1 MRITTGFKGK
11 LSIIL
16 LFVTLTLS
24 PTAVYADT
32 PGEISEQFI
41 CQCGCTLV
49 LENCTHQECNSR
61 STMADLI
68 NQKLDQGQSEAQI
81 TQFFVTQYGEQVLAA
96 PPKKGFNLTAWLLP
110 FAVILFGGA
119 VIYIALRRWVR
130 RGSHLQE
137 AAAVGITEG
146 NEQYESRL
154 EKELEDFS
162 EKGFR

>member
-1 MRITTGFKGK
+1 MKIATGFKGK
-11 LSIIL
+11 LSVIL
-16 LFVTLTLS
+16 LFTVLTLS

-32 PGEISEQFI
+32 PGNVSEQFI

-49 LENCTHQECNSR
+49 LENCTHQECHSR
-61 STMADLI
+61 SNMTDLI

-81 TQFFVTQYGEQVLAA
+81 TQFFVAQYGEQVLAS
-96 PPKKGFNLTAWLLP
+96 PPKKGFNLTAWILP
-110 FAVILFGGA
+110 FAAMLFGGG
-119 VIYIALRRWVR
+119 VVYVALRKWVKK
-130 RGSHLQE
+130 GSRLQT
-137 AAAVGITEG
+137 AAVDGSADG